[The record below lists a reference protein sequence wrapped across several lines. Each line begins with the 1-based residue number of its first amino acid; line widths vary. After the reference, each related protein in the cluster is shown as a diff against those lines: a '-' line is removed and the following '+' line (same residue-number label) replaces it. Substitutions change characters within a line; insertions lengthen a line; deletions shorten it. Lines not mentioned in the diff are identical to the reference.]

1 MDIITNL
8 FNLDKINDKSKI
20 IEEFRRRRR
29 GLFGKRMRMR
39 MKMKRRRKFSGKR
52 RRKISGKRRRK
63 FSGKRRRKFSGKR
76 RRKFSGKRNM
86 TKLRKR
92 ISKKKSVK
100 KNKSSGFSILA
111 ILGIIFG
118 LIITTFG
125 GIFAW
130 YRYGHK
136 GDLPSWIPTF
146 LTKLLRPS
154 GVVVPTAIPTAIPT
168 AMPTAIPT
176 AIYQQ

>member
-29 GLFGKRMRMR
+29 
-39 MKMKRRRKFSGKR
+39 RRK
-52 RRKISGKRRRK
+52 
-63 FSGKRRRKFSGKR
+63 
-76 RRKFSGKRNM
+76 
-86 TKLRKR
+86 RKR
-92 ISKKKSVK
+92 KSKKKRTSKKKSKKKSVK
-100 KNKSSGFSILA
+100 KNESSDFNILA

-136 GDLPSWIPTF
+136 GDIPSWIPTF

-154 GVVVPTAIPTAIPT
+154 GVVVPTAMPIAIPTTIPTAIPI
-168 AMPTAIPT
+168 AMPSVIPI
-176 AIYQQ
+176 A

>member
-1 MDIITNL
+1 MINQKLLKNL
-8 FNLDKINDKSKI
+8 EDEDEDEDEDFQNSEREYL
-20 IEEFRRRRR
+20 
-29 GLFGKRMRMR
+29 
-39 MKMKRRRKFSGKR
+39 
-52 RRKISGKRRRK
+52 
-63 FSGKRRRKFSGKR
+63 
-76 RRKFSGKRNM
+76 
-86 TKLRKR
+86 
-92 ISKKKSVK
+92 KKK
-100 KNKSSGFSILA
+100 NESSDFNILA

-154 GVVVPTAIPTAIPT
+154 GVVVPTATAT
-168 AMPTAIPT
+168 AMPTAI
-176 AIYQQ
+176 YQQ

>member
-29 GLFGKRMRMR
+29 GLFGKRNMTKLRR
-39 MKMKRRRKFSGKR
+39 KISGKRRRKFSGKR

-63 FSGKRRRKFSGKR
+63 I
-76 RRKFSGKRNM
+76 SGKRNM

-136 GDLPSWIPTF
+136 GNLPSWIPTF

-154 GVVVPTAIPTAIPT
+154 GVVVPTAI
-168 AMPTAIPT
+168 
-176 AIYQQ
+176 YQQ

>member
-29 GLFGKRMRMR
+29 RRGRGL
-39 MKMKRRRKFSGKR
+39 S
-52 RRKISGKRRRK
+52 
-63 FSGKRRRKFSGKR
+63 
-76 RRKFSGKRNM
+76 
-86 TKLRKR
+86 KLRKR
-92 ISKKKSVK
+92 ISKKK
-100 KNKSSGFSILA
+100 NESSDFNILA

-154 GVVVPTAIPTAIPT
+154 GVVVPTATAT
-168 AMPTAIPT
+168 AMPTAI
-176 AIYQQ
+176 YQQ

>member
-29 GLFGKRMRMR
+29 GLFGKRMRM
-39 MKMKRRRKFSGKR
+39 KMKRRRKISGKR

-63 FSGKRRRKFSGKR
+63 FSGKRRRKISGKR
-76 RRKFSGKRNM
+76 RRKISGKRNM

-154 GVVVPTAIPTAIPT
+154 GVVVPTAIPTA
-168 AMPTAIPT
+168 MPTAIPI
-176 AIYQQ
+176 AMPSVIPIA